1 MGSQRVQRGECVT
14 ERETEM
20 ILRKA
25 ELARIEFRRKLWEW
39 VGVIVFILG
48 MGWFV
53 VKFIG
58 TPSMGQ

>member
-1 MGSQRVQRGECVT
+1 MT